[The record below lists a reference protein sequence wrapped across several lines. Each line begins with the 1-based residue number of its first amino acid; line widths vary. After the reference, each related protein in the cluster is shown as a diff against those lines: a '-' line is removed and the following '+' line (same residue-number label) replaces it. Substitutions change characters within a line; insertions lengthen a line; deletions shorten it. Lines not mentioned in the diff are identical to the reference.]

1 LEKKKQISKK
11 KELTFVEKMLKL
23 SHAGISDNNVMISC
37 EEKDI
42 SDIPYLEERVKQLLN
57 LINNPH
63 NNPTNM
69 IFFVMYDIESD
80 KVRVQVAKYLL
91 RCGCYRIQRSIFLAD
106 LEQAKYIQ
114 MKKDLVAVQAAYDNQ
129 DSILFVPISTDYLK
143 AMKVIGKNID
153 VDIITKSKNTL
164 FF

>member
-1 LEKKKQISKK
+1 MEKKGNIEKK

-23 SHAGISDNNVMISC
+23 SHAGISDNNVMISR
-37 EEKDI
+37 ERKDI
-42 SDIPYLEERVKQLLN
+42 SDIPDLEKRVNQLLS
-57 LINNPH
+57 LINKPQND
-63 NNPTNM
+63 PTNM

-91 RCGCYRIQRSIFLAD
+91 RNGCYRIQRSIFLAD
-106 LEQAKYIQ
+106 LEQSKYAQ
-114 MKKDLVAVQAAYDNQ
+114 MKKDLVEVQSAYDNQ

-143 AMKVIGKNID
+143 AMKVIGKTID
-153 VDIITKSKNTL
+153 VDVITKSKNTI